1 MEDITYVWKDRK
13 RNFLGLPWT
22 FTKYVLSEDRL
33 FITTGLL
40 KTEEDEVRLYRIL
53 DMTKS
58 KTLGQK
64 IFGMGTIKISSA
76 DKSQGN
82 FELKNVKHV
91 DEVKEKLSQLVEDAR
106 DRKRVSNREY
116 MEDDVE
122 DNESEDE

>member
-22 FTKYVLSEDRL
+22 FTKYALSEDRL